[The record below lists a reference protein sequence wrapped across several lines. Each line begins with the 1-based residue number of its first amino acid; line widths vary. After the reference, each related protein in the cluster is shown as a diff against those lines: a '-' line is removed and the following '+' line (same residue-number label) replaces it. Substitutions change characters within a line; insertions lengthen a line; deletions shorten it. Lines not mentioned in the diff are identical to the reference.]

1 MHRLWQGNGILGL
14 RELASMSERS
24 RLETY
29 EQRLEIY
36 RRDEGICQYC
46 GKPVDINHFETAH
59 LIANTV
65 AMRKKYGACVI
76 DHILNRVVSHSGKCN
91 TLSQVTNKPVKR
103 EELADKIRDQLL
115 KE

>member
-1 MHRLWQGNGILGL
+1 MTD
-14 RELASMSERS
+14 RS
-24 RLETY
+24 KLDLY

-36 RRDEGICQYC
+36 NRDGGICQHC
-46 GKPVDINHFETAH
+46 GEPVDINSFQTAH
-59 LIANTV
+59 VIADTV

-76 DHILNRVVSHSGKCN
+76 DHILNRVTTHAGKCN
-91 TLSQVTNKPVKR
+91 DLVQVTFNPIKR